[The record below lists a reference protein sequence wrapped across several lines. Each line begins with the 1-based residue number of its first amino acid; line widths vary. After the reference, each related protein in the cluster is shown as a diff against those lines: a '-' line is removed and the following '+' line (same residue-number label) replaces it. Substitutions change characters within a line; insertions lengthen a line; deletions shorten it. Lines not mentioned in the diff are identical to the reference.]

1 MSAEKS
7 VPMGILTIVNYIIIT
22 AMVGQFHFYL
32 AQNAYLR
39 FAISEPMHQNI
50 LARGEFWRP
59 RIQFLTPID
68 YTFSNLTIRT
78 TFSPEGFCLKFVFRI
93 ENAAI
98 VLAHLHIK
106 NLKNDTFYNAFSAI
120 DDQSLHKS
128 HIECTMDTT
137 SFTETFYAFFDHFG
151 MDKGGMGVF
160 YGYVSQ
166 QFLTMFGKDTF
177 TMTQQ

>member
-7 VPMGILTIVNYIIIT
+7 VPMGIVRIVNYVLIT

-32 AQNAYLR
+32 AENAYLR
-39 FAISEPMHQNI
+39 LFIPVPMHQNI

-68 YTFSNLTIRT
+68 HTFSNLPIRT

-93 ENAAI
+93 QNTAI
-98 VLAHLHIK
+98 VLAHLDIQ
-106 NLKNDTFYNAFSAI
+106 NLKNDIFYNAFSAI
-120 DDQSLHKS
+120 DDQSRHKS
-128 HIECTMDTT
+128 HIKYTMDTP
-137 SFTETFYAFFDHFG
+137 SFAEMFYAFFDHFG
-151 MDKGGMGVF
+151 MDKGGMDVF

-166 QFLTMFGKDTF
+166 KFLTMFDKDTF
-177 TMTQQ
+177 TMTE